1 MTDQSVTFDITSR
14 EAPQPKGFASQPA
27 QSRRRV
33 GETGELRDYWALLK
47 PRVMSLS
54 IFTALAGMIAAP
66 GAIHPVL
73 GFAALLAIA
82 VGAGAA
88 GALNMWYDADIDAIM
103 QRTAK
108 RPLPRGRVSR
118 DEVLTLGVVLGAG
131 SVLCLSLMVNWV
143 AGALLAG
150 TILFYLVIY
159 TMWLKRRTPQNIV
172 IGGAAGAF
180 PPMIGWAAV
189 TGSVSVE
196 SVVLFAIIFFWTPPH
211 FWALALVR
219 SQDYQRAGIP
229 MLPVVAGPDATRWQI
244 LIYSILLAP
253 IGIAP
258 ALFGFASIGYALV
271 AGLLGAVMLALA
283 VETWRWREGPGADRA
298 ARRLFKFSILYLF
311 AIFGALMVDHLIAEQ
326 LAGWAV

>member
-1 MTDQSVTFDITSR
+1 MTDQSMAYDLTPDEVLPETAHRTAR
-14 EAPQPKGFASQPA
+14 GASL
-27 QSRRRV
+27 RRRT
-33 GETGELRDYWALLK
+33 GDTGELRDYWLLLK

-66 GAIHPVL
+66 GTIHPVIAM
-73 GFAALLAIA
+73 AALLAIA

-88 GALNMWYDADIDAIM
+88 GALNMWYDSDIDAVM

-118 DEVLTLGVVLGAG
+118 DEALTLGIVLASG
-131 SVLCLSLMVNWV
+131 SVLCLGTMVNWV
-143 AGALLAG
+143 AGGLLAL
-150 TILFYLVIY
+150 TILFYLVVY

-189 TGSVSVE
+189 TGGVSLE
-196 SVVLFAIIFFWTPPH
+196 SAVLFAIIFFWTPPH

-219 SQDYQRAGIP
+219 SQDYQRAGVP
-229 MLPVVAGPDATRWQI
+229 MLPVVSGGDATRLQI
-244 LIYSILLAP
+244 LIYSVLLAP
-253 IGIAP
+253 LSVAP
-258 ALFGFASIGYALV
+258 TLLGFASLGYAIV
-271 AGLLGAVMLALA
+271 AGALGAILLALA
-283 VETWRWREGPGADRA
+283 VETWRWREGAAADRA

-311 AIFGALMVDHLIAEQ
+311 GVFGALMLDHLARWVI
-326 LAGWAV
+326 

>member
-1 MTDQSVTFDITSR
+1 MTDQSVPFDIASQD
-14 EAPQPKGFASQPA
+14 APQPQGFGSGRAP
-27 QSRRRV
+27 SRSRP
-33 GETGELRDYWALLK
+33 GETGDLRDYWLLLK

-54 IFTALAGMIAAP
+54 IFTAFAGMIAAP
-66 GAIHPVL
+66 GAIHPVIAL
-73 GFAALLAIA
+73 AALLAIA
-82 VGAGAA
+82 AGAGAA
-88 GALNMWYDADIDAIM
+88 GALNMWYDADIDAVM

-131 SVLCLSLMVNWV
+131 SVLCLGIMVNWV

-150 TILFYLVIY
+150 TILFYLLIY

-189 TGSVSVE
+189 TGAVSLE
-196 SVVLFAIIFFWTPPH
+196 SLVLFAIIFFWTPPH

-219 SQDYQRAGIP
+219 SQDYQRAGVP
-229 MLPVVAGPDATRWQI
+229 MLPVVAGADATRWQI
-244 LIYSILLAP
+244 LIYSVLLAP
-253 IGIAP
+253 LGVAP
-258 ALFGFASIGYALV
+258 TLFGFASLGYAIV
-271 AGLLGAVMLALA
+271 AGALGAALLALA
-283 VETWRWREGPGADRA
+283 VETWRWREGAIADRA

-311 AIFGALMVDHLIAEQ
+311 GVFGALVVDH

>member
-1 MTDQSVTFDITSR
+1 MTDQSVPFDIATRDASTGQGFGTGR
-14 EAPQPKGFASQPA
+14 SAQPRPGAGGNNS
-27 QSRRRV
+27 
-33 GETGELRDYWALLK
+33 GELRDYWALLK

-66 GAIHPVL
+66 GTIHPVL
-73 GFAALLAIA
+73 AFAALLAIA

-88 GALNMWYDADIDAIM
+88 GALNMWYDADIDAVM

-118 DEVLTLGVVLGAG
+118 DEALTLGIVLGFG
-131 SVLCLSLMVNWV
+131 SVACLGLMVNWV

-196 SVVLFAIIFFWTPPH
+196 SIILFAIIFVWTPPH

-219 SQDYQRAGIP
+219 SRDYERAGVP
-229 MLPVVAGPDATRWQI
+229 MLPVVAGTNTTRWQI
-244 LIYSILLAP
+244 LIYSALLAP
-253 IGIAP
+253 LGMAP
-258 ALFGFASIGYALV
+258 TLFGFASLGYAIV
-271 AGLLGAVMLALA
+271 AGALGAALLALA
-283 VETWRWREGPGADRA
+283 VDTWRRRDGPAADQA

-311 AIFGALMVDHLIAEQ
+311 GVFGALVIDH